1 MATLVPPIKCQGIK
15 TKLVPTLKK
24 IVPADIE
31 GRWIEPFCGSAVV
44 PLNLR
49 PKRAILS
56 DANPHIM
63 RFYEAIREG
72 AITSDKVRVFLEE
85 QHPLL
90 QAGGQD
96 FYNAV
101 RARFN
106 ESGDSLS
113 FLFLNRSCFNGVMRF
128 NKKGGF
134 NVPFCHKPERF
145 APAYITKIV
154 NQVNAVEDALRM
166 NDWRF
171 QTGDYQTTLALASED
186 DFVYVDPPYF
196 GRHADYFNSWS
207 MEDEDDLTQW
217 LKHAPCRWALSTWHS
232 NEFRENETAFYWES
246 LGYHC
251 HKIEHYYHVGA
262 SEDLRHPMIEA
273 VFTNFDPQLEDAE
286 LAVGKTLSLFA

>member
-24 IVPADIE
+24 IVPDGIE

-49 PKRAILS
+49 PKRAVLS

-63 RFYEAIREG
+63 RFYEAVREG
-72 AITSDKVRVFLEE
+72 EITSDKVRVFLEE

-101 RARFN
+101 RTRFN

-154 NQVNAVEDALRM
+154 NQVNAVEDVLRM

-171 QTGDYQTTLALASED
+171 QTGDYKRLWRWQTKTISFMSIRLTLGVTPITSIR
-186 DFVYVDPPYF
+186 
-196 GRHADYFNSWS
+196 GRWK
-207 MEDEDDLTQW
+207 T
-217 LKHAPCRWALSTWHS
+217 K
-232 NEFRENETAFYWES
+232 
-246 LGYHC
+246 
-251 HKIEHYYHVGA
+251 
-262 SEDLRHPMIEA
+262 MI
-273 VFTNFDPQLEDAE
+273 
-286 LAVGKTLSLFA
+286 

>member
-31 GRWIEPFCGSAVV
+31 GRWIEPFCGSGVV

-49 PKRAILS
+49 PKRAVLS

-63 RFYEAIREG
+63 RFYEAIRCGE
-72 AITSDKVRVFLEE
+72 ITSGKVRVFLEE

-90 QAGGQD
+90 QADGQD

-154 NQVNAVEDALRM
+154 NQVNAVEDVLRM

-171 QTGDYQTTLALASED
+171 QTGDYQTDFGDGERRRFCLCRSALLWASRGLLQ
-186 DFVYVDPPYF
+186 FVVD
-196 GRHADYFNSWS
+196 GR
-207 MEDEDDLTQW
+207 
-217 LKHAPCRWALSTWHS
+217 R
-232 NEFRENETAFYWES
+232 R
-246 LGYHC
+246 
-251 HKIEHYYHVGA
+251 
-262 SEDLRHPMIEA
+262 
-273 VFTNFDPQLEDAE
+273 
-286 LAVGKTLSLFA
+286 

>member
-1 MATLVPPIKCQGIK
+1 M
-15 TKLVPTLKK
+15 
-24 IVPADIE
+24 
-31 GRWIEPFCGSAVV
+31 

-101 RARFN
+101 RTRFN

-154 NQVNAVEDALRM
+154 NQVNAVEDVLRL

-171 QTGDYQTTLALASED
+171 QTGDYQATLALASED

-207 MEDEDDLTQW
+207 MKDEDDLTQW
-217 LKHAPCRWALSTWHS
+217 LKNALCRWALSTWHS
-232 NEFRENETAFYWES
+232 NEFRENETALGWES

-273 VFTNFDPQLEDAE
+273 VFTNFDPQMEE
-286 LAVGKTLSLFA
+286 R